1 MVRSY
6 DLLIIPLD
14 TNVESLKL
22 AGKLRSNDIN
32 VIIEMNKRKVKKALE
47 SADKNKIPYVIVL
60 GENEVKTRE
69 IEIKDMNNSTNIKV
83 NIDDIDK
90 IVNIIKK

>member
-1 MVRSY
+1 MEEANKTIY
-6 DLLIIPLD
+6 D
-14 TNVESLKL
+14 
-22 AGKLRSNDIN
+22 
-32 VIIEMNKRKVKKALE
+32 VIKRMKMNKRKVKKALE

-60 GENEVKTRE
+60 GENEIKTRE